1 MDGDSGSLLNRYL
14 LEEMRYEH
22 DPERQ
27 ARQGRGKLYAEL
39 RGSVFG
45 REFRG
50 H

>member
-22 DPERQ
+22 DPERP
-27 ARQGRGKLYAEL
+27 ARQRRGKLYAEL